1 MRPVM
6 PLMKPT
12 GTKMPSRTRVVAM
25 TALVTSLIAW
35 MVASFAF
42 SPRVSMRYCTRS
54 TTTMQ
59 SSTTTPMART
69 SPNRVSMLME

>member
-12 GTKMPSRTRVVAM
+12 GTKMPSSTSVVAM

-35 MVASFAF
+35 MVASFA
-42 SPRVSMRYCTRS
+42 
-54 TTTMQ
+54 
-59 SSTTTPMART
+59 
-69 SPNRVSMLME
+69 L